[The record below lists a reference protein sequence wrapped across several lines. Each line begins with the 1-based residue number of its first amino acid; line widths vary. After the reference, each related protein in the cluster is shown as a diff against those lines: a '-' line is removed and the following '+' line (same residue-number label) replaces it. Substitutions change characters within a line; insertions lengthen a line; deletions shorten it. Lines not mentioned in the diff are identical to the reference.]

1 MEKMKCPKCGKR
13 IFDIDTKAKEEIL
26 VEAKCPHCGKIVMV
40 FWKPQKDKQ
49 GIHKETVGKRFLTV
63 FFVPKY
69 IFELKKL
76 SMSILKL

>member
-40 FWKPQKDKQ
+40 FWKPQKDK
-49 GIHKETVGKRFLTV
+49 
-63 FFVPKY
+63 
-69 IFELKKL
+69 
-76 SMSILKL
+76 